1 MFFISP
7 GGLTE
12 ALGRTDEN
20 TTDSSGV
27 DLARIGLGAPP
38 KPPLGGPTPRP
49 SSAGLDGGKG
59 YFLFL
64 VFCFCIIFIF
74 GLC

>member
-1 MFFISP
+1 MQ
-7 GGLTE
+7 

-20 TTDSSGV
+20 PNDPLGV
-27 DLARIGLGAPP
+27 DLAWIGLGAPP
-38 KPPLGGPTPRP
+38 RPPLGGPTPRP
-49 SSAGLDGGKG
+49 SSAGLDGGEG

>member
-1 MFFISP
+1 M
-7 GGLTE
+7 E
-12 ALGRTDEN
+12 ALGRTNEN
-20 TTDSSGV
+20 PDDPLGV
-27 DLARIGLGAPP
+27 DLAWIGFGAPP

-49 SSAGLDGGKG
+49 SDASLDGGEG

-74 GLC
+74 DLC

>member
-1 MFFISP
+1 M
-7 GGLTE
+7 TE

-20 TTDSSGV
+20 PDDPLGV
-27 DLARIGLGAPP
+27 DLARFGLGAPS

-49 SSAGLDGGKG
+49 SGASLDGGEG